1 MKKLNKYRKSVQGLM
16 LLTFGL
22 TMAGCSAQDDFFTE
36 TSSESLS
43 IKPSVTEAT
52 VSRAAVASEQTLRE
66 AALDNLYVKIFDK
79 EYQEQ
84 SVNQKLEGNLQSN
97 QTAIL
102 RQGNW
107 KVDLNLQEN
116 KAYFVY
122 SIANANEDLT
132 QVKSLADL
140 KNKVQTDADIWKP
153 YSSSDKNATKN
164 FLMTANS
171 DWTVSKE
178 PNQTIDSKLTRA
190 AAKIVVNLNINVA
203 GYEVVGE
210 PTWQLLNY
218 NTKTTLFGPN
228 TAKNIASMS
237 ETETNETMA
246 KTAADG
252 YQLVT
257 YSYATSWKDNAS
269 APQAKIKVKLKKKG
283 EETSV
288 DYYYSIPVRDPKK
301 TKSLDRN
308 YVYTANAT
316 VTSLGSSSDITY
328 GDAMDLVYDVQKWTQ
343 GEKTTI
349 NAGDQK
355 YLLVSPTFMIMKNQR
370 FDNSTIKFYGSGKCT
385 VKTVAIYY
393 YDKNGKKQSC
403 SGSQSFKAS
412 AQYADGHGELQD
424 QGTIVIG
431 DANNKTNDFVP
442 LSVKYIKIKVTCEG
456 VKDPVNVT
464 IKQYPLEYI
473 QGIAGWYST
482 KDKLNTYE
490 RYDYLT
496 GKPSGKIATTVGIDW
511 KDDQKPHKTQKG
523 YADANFQ
530 AKVCIDNNIYTYYDK
545 KNGKN
550 YQATTRSNQGE
561 QNNNQMYVVQITS
574 TQQDQTDYKI
584 GHVTNIDPNT
594 KLSQENVV
602 SPAFML
608 ASQLGTVSP
617 FSYGV
622 NASDHC
628 DKYVEVR
635 TDGTKYTDWRLPTAA
650 EIGVIGKYQN
660 NKTQNVMSE
669 VLKAYSYW
677 ALNGN
682 QVTANKDGSGS
693 GYVRCVRDLSPKE
706 VKELENKNE

>member
-52 VSRAAVASEQTLRE
+52 VSRAVASDQALRE
-66 AALDNLYVKIFDK
+66 AALDNLYVKIFDQ

-116 KAYFVY
+116 KDYFVY
-122 SIANANEDLT
+122 SIANAKEDLR
-132 QVKSLADL
+132 QVNSLADL
-140 KNKVQTDADIWKP
+140 ENKVQTDEDIWKP
-153 YSSSDKNATKN
+153 YSNKNATKN
-164 FLMTANS
+164 FLMIANS
-171 DWTVSKE
+171 PWKVSKE
-178 PNQTIDSKLTRA
+178 PTQTIDSELTRA
-190 AAKIVVNLNINVA
+190 AAKIVVNLKINVD
-203 GYEVVGE
+203 GYEVVGI

-218 NTKTTLFGPN
+218 NTQTTLFGPN
-228 TAKNIASMS
+228 TAKSIASMS
-237 ETETNETMA
+237 EAETSEAMK
-246 KTAADG
+246 KTTDG

-257 YSYATSWKDNAS
+257 YSYATSWNDNAS
-269 APQAKIKVKLKKKG
+269 APQAKIKVMLRKG
-283 EETSV
+283 EEKPV
-288 DYYYSIPVRDPKK
+288 DYYYSIPVRDPKT

-308 YVYTANAT
+308 YVYTAKAT

-328 GDAMDLVYDVQKWTQ
+328 GEAMNLVYDVQKWTK
-343 GEKTTI
+343 GEETTI

-370 FDNSTIKFYGSGKCT
+370 FDNSTIKFYGSGECKVET
-385 VKTVAIYY
+385 VEIYY

-403 SGSQSFKAS
+403 SGSQYFDAS
-412 AQYADGHGELQD
+412 AQYADGHSELKD

-431 DANNKTNDFVP
+431 DANNPKANDFVP
-442 LSVKYIKIKVTCEG
+442 LSVKYIKIKVTCDG
-456 VKDPVNVT
+456 VKDPVDVT

-482 KDKLNTYE
+482 KDELNTYQG
-490 RYDYLT
+490 YDWFGY
-496 GKPSGKIATTVGIDW
+496 PSGKIATTVGIDW
-511 KDDQKPHKTQKG
+511 KNDQTPHKTRKG
-523 YADANFQ
+523 YADDYFQ

-545 KNGKN
+545 KQNQN
-550 YQATTRSNQGE
+550 YQATTRSNMGE

-584 GHVTNIDPNT
+584 GHVTTIDPKT

-608 ASQLGTVSP
+608 ASQLGTVQP
-617 FSYGV
+617 FDDGV
-622 NASDHC
+622 DASNHC
-628 DKYVEVR
+628 DKYIEVR
-635 TDGTKYTDWRLPTAA
+635 TDGKKYIDWRLPTAA

-660 NKTQNVMSE
+660 NTSQNVMSE

-682 QVTANKDGSGS
+682 QVTANKNGSGS
-693 GYVRCVRDLSPKE
+693 GYVRCVRDLSPDE
-706 VKELENKNE
+706 VKELENKKE

>member
-52 VSRAAVASEQTLRE
+52 VSRAVASDIDLRE
-66 AALDNLYVKIFDK
+66 AALDNLYVKIFDQ

-116 KAYFVY
+116 KDYFVY
-122 SIANANEDLT
+122 SIANAKEDLT

-190 AAKIVVNLNINVA
+190 AAKIVVNLKINVA
-203 GYEVVGE
+203 GYEVVGI

-218 NTKTTLFGPN
+218 NTQTTLFGVN
-228 TAKNIASMS
+228 KAKSIASMS
-237 ETETNETMA
+237 ETGTNETMA
-246 KTAADG
+246 ETADG

-257 YSYATSWKDNAS
+257 YSYATSWDDNAS
-269 APQAKIKVKLKKKG
+269 APQAKIKVKLKKDK
-283 EETSV
+283 ETPV
-288 DYYYSIPVRDPKK
+288 DYYYSIPVRDPKA

-308 YVYTANAT
+308 YVYTAKAT

-328 GDAMDLVYDVQKWTQ
+328 GAAMDLVYDVQKWTK
-343 GEKTTI
+343 GEETTI

-370 FDNSTIKFYGSGKCT
+370 FDNSTIKFYGSGECKVET
-385 VKTVAIYY
+385 VEIYY
-393 YDKNGKKQSC
+393 YDKNGEKQKC
-403 SGSQSFKAS
+403 SGSQYFDAS
-412 AQYADGHGELQD
+412 AQYAEGHGELQD

-442 LSVKYIKIKVTCEG
+442 LSVKYIKIKVTCDGLEEL
-456 VKDPVNVT
+456 VT

-482 KDKLNTYE
+482 KSID
-490 RYDYLT
+490 
-496 GKPSGKIATTVGIDW
+496 GWIDW
-511 KDDQKPHKTQKG
+511 QTDQDSHDTKKTSSDSKF
-523 YADANFQ
+523 D
-530 AKVCIDNNIYTYYDK
+530 AKVKDGDYIYTYQDK
-545 KNGKN
+545 RYGSRWEG
-550 YQATTRSNQGE
+550 YYYAATKGSKASLGQH
-561 QNNNQMYVVQITS
+561 NNQMYVVQITS

-584 GHVTNIDPNT
+584 GHVTTIDPNT
-594 KLSQENVV
+594 KQSKENVV

-608 ASQLGTVSP
+608 ASQLGTVKP
-617 FSYGV
+617 FGNGV
-622 NASDHC
+622 DASNHC

-635 TDGTKYTDWRLPTAA
+635 TDGEKYTDWRLPTAA
-650 EIGVIGKYQN
+650 EIGVICKYQN
-660 NKTQNVMSE
+660 NESQNVMSQ
-669 VLKAYSYW
+669 VLRAHSYW
-677 ALNGN
+677 ALDGSE
-682 QVTANKDGSGS
+682 VTANEDDSDT
-693 GYVRCVRDLSPKE
+693 GYVRCVRDLSPDE
-706 VKELENKNE
+706 VKKLENKNE

>member
-52 VSRAAVASEQTLRE
+52 VSRAAVPSDQTLRE

-84 SVNQKLEGNLQSN
+84 SVNKKFDSNLRSN
-97 QTAIL
+97 QKEVL
-102 RQGNW
+102 GKDNW

-116 KAYFVY
+116 KDYFVY

-140 KNKVQTDADIWKP
+140 ETKVQTDKDIWKP
-153 YSSSDKNATKN
+153 YSSDNASKN

-178 PNQTIDSKLTRA
+178 PTQTIESKLTRA
-190 AAKIVVNLNINVA
+190 AAKIVVNLKINVE

-218 NTKTTLFGPN
+218 NTKTTLFGVN
-228 TAKNIASMS
+228 KAKSIASMS

-246 KTAADG
+246 KTANG

-257 YSYATSWKDNAS
+257 YSYATLWDDNAS
-269 APQAKIKVKLKKKG
+269 APQAKIKVMLKKG
-283 EETSV
+283 EETPV
-288 DYYYSIPVRDPKK
+288 DYYYSIPVRNPKA

-328 GDAMDLVYDVQKWTQ
+328 GDAMDLVYDVQKWTK
-343 GEKTTI
+343 GEETTI
-349 NAGDQK
+349 NAGEQK

-370 FDNSTIKFYGSGKCT
+370 FDDSTIKFYGSGECKVET
-385 VKTVAIYY
+385 DEIYY
-393 YDKNGKKQSC
+393 YDKNGNKKNLY
-403 SGSQSFKAS
+403 SGSQYFSAS
-412 AQYADGHGELQD
+412 ANYAKGHGELKD

-431 DANNKTNDFVP
+431 DANNATNDFVP

-482 KDKLNTYE
+482 KDGWIDWQTDQARHQTQKTYDDDNFNAKVKE
-490 RYDYLT
+490 EGDTQIYEYYDVGSRKKGYQALKNYYPT
-496 GKPSGKIATTVGIDW
+496 GKS
-511 KDDQKPHKTQKG
+511 
-523 YADANFQ
+523 
-530 AKVCIDNNIYTYYDK
+530 NN
-545 KNGKN
+545 
-550 YQATTRSNQGE
+550 R
-561 QNNNQMYVVQITS
+561 MYVVQITNTPQNS
-574 TQQDQTDYKI
+574 KYKI
-584 GHVTNIDPNT
+584 GHVTNIDKET
-594 KLSQENVV
+594 KLSSEDVV

-608 ASQLGTVSP
+608 ASQLGTVLP
-617 FSYGV
+617 FGNGV
-622 NASDHC
+622 NASNHC

-635 TDGTKYTDWRLPTAA
+635 TDGKKYTDWRLPTAS
-650 EIGVIGKYQN
+650 EIGVITNYQY
-660 NKTQNVMSE
+660 KTNQNVIDV
-669 VLKAYSYW
+669 VLAGGSYW
-677 ALNGN
+677 ALDGN
-682 QVTANKDGSGS
+682 QVTANTNNNKK
-693 GYVRCVRDLSPKE
+693 GYVRCVRDLSPDE
-706 VKELENKNE
+706 VKELENKKE

>member
-52 VSRAAVASEQTLRE
+52 VSRAVASDIDLRE
-66 AALDNLYVKIFDK
+66 AALDNLYVKIFDQ

-116 KAYFVY
+116 KDYFVY

-140 KNKVQTDADIWKP
+140 KNKVLTDADIWKP

-171 DWTVSKE
+171 SWTVSKE
-178 PNQTIDSKLTRA
+178 PTQTIDSKLTRA
-190 AAKIVVNLNINVA
+190 AAKIVVNLKINVE

-218 NTKTTLFGPN
+218 NIQTTLFGEN
-228 TAKNIASMS
+228 KANSIASMS
-237 ETETNETMA
+237 EAETSEAMK
-246 KTAADG
+246 KTTDG

-257 YSYATSWKDNAS
+257 YSYATSWNDNAS
-269 APQAKIKVKLKKKG
+269 APQAKIKVKLKKDG
-283 EETSV
+283 ETV
-288 DYYYSIPVRDPKK
+288 DYYYSIPVRDPKA
-301 TKSLDRN
+301 TKSLKRN

-328 GDAMDLVYDVQKWTQ
+328 GDAMDLVYDVQKWTK
-343 GEKTTI
+343 GEETTI

-370 FDNSTIKFYGSGKCT
+370 FDNSTIKFYGSGECT
-385 VKTVAIYY
+385 VETVEIYY
-393 YDKNGKKQSC
+393 YDKNGNKKPC
-403 SGSQSFKAS
+403 SGNQYFKAS
-412 AQYADGHGELQD
+412 AKYADGHGELKD
-424 QGTIVIG
+424 KGTIVIG
-431 DANNKTNDFVP
+431 AKNSTTVNDFVP
-442 LSVKYIKIKVTCEG
+442 LSVKYIKIKVSCDGLEEY
-456 VKDPVNVT
+456 VI

-482 KDKLNTYE
+482 KDGWIDWQTDQAEHNTRKTYDDDIFNARVYE
-490 RYDYLT
+490 NNNMYEYYDY
-496 GKPSGKIATTVGIDW
+496 GGGWYGNKPPFTA
-511 KDDQKPHKTQKG
+511 QKG
-523 YADANFQ
+523 SRL
-530 AKVCIDNNIYTYYDK
+530 T
-545 KNGKN
+545 
-550 YQATTRSNQGE
+550 E
-561 QNNNQMYVVQITS
+561 QNNNQMYVVQITE
-574 TQQDQTDYKI
+574 TDGTYVI
-584 GHVTNIDPNT
+584 GHGTSDNDDM
-594 KLSQENVV
+594 V

-608 ASQLGTVSP
+608 ASQLGVVTISNSS
-617 FSYGV
+617 F
-622 NASDHC
+622 NMAKNHC
-628 DKYVEVR
+628 DKYIEVN
-635 TDGTKYTDWRLPTAA
+635 TDKKKYTDWRLPTPS
-650 EIGVIGKYQN
+650 EVKVICKYQN
-660 NKTQNVMSE
+660 NKNQDVMSE
-669 VLKAYSYW
+669 VLKRQYYW
-677 ALNGN
+677 TRNGKK
-682 QVTANKDGSGS
+682 TLANSQDGSSQGFI
-693 GYVRCVRDLSPKE
+693 RCVRDLSPDE
-706 VKELENKNE
+706 VKKLENKNE

>member
-52 VSRAAVASEQTLRE
+52 VSRAVASDIDLRE
-66 AALDNLYVKIFDK
+66 AALDNLYVKIFDQEYNK
-79 EYQEQ
+79 EQR
-84 SVNQKLEGNLQSN
+84 VNKKFDSNLQSEKKE
-97 QTAIL
+97 IL
-102 RQGNW
+102 GQGNW

-116 KAYFVY
+116 KEYFVY

-132 QVKSLADL
+132 QVNSLADL
-140 KNKVQTDADIWKP
+140 EKKVQTDKDIWKP
-153 YSSSDKNATKN
+153 YSSSNKNATKN
-164 FLMTANS
+164 FLMTAINS
-171 DWTVSKE
+171 KWTVSKE
-178 PNQTIDSKLTRA
+178 PTQTIESNLTRA
-190 AAKIVVNLNINVA
+190 AAKIVVNLKINVED
-203 GYEVVGE
+203 YEVVGE

-218 NTKTTLFGPN
+218 NTQTTLFGEN
-228 TAKNIASMS
+228 TAKSIASMS
-237 ETETNETMA
+237 EAETSEAMK
-246 KTAADG
+246 KTTDG

-257 YSYATSWKDNAS
+257 YSYETSWNDNAS
-269 APQAKIKVKLKKKG
+269 APQAKIKVMLRKG
-283 EETSV
+283 EEKPV
-288 DYYYSIPVRDPKK
+288 DYYYSIPVRDPKT

-308 YVYTANAT
+308 YVYTAKAT

-343 GEKTTI
+343 GEETTI
-349 NAGDQK
+349 NAGEQK

-370 FDNSTIKFYGSGKCT
+370 FDDSTIKFYGSGKCT
-385 VKTVAIYY
+385 VETVAIYY

-442 LSVKYIKIKVTCEG
+442 LSVKYIKIKVTCDGLEEL
-456 VKDPVNVT
+456 VT

-482 KDKLNTYE
+482 KSID
-490 RYDYLT
+490 
-496 GKPSGKIATTVGIDW
+496 GWIDW
-511 KDDQKPHKTQKG
+511 QTDQASHDTKKTSSDSKF
-523 YADANFQ
+523 D
-530 AKVCIDNNIYTYYDK
+530 AKVKDGDYIYIYQDNRYRYGSRWEGYYYAATK
-545 KNGKN
+545 GS
-550 YQATTRSNQGE
+550 QASLGQH
-561 QNNNQMYVVQITS
+561 NNQMYVVQITS

-584 GHVTNIDPNT
+584 GHVTTIDPNT
-594 KLSQENVV
+594 KQSKENVV

-608 ASQLGTVSP
+608 ASQLGTVTP
-617 FSYGV
+617 FGNGV
-622 NASDHC
+622 DASNHC

-635 TDGTKYTDWRLPTAA
+635 TDGEKYTDWRLPTAA
-650 EIGVIGKYQN
+650 EIGVICKYQN
-660 NKTQNVMSE
+660 NESQNVMSQ
-669 VLKAYSYW
+669 VLRAHSYW
-677 ALNGN
+677 ALDGSE
-682 QVTANKDGSGS
+682 VTANEDDSNT
-693 GYVRCVRDLSPKE
+693 GYVRCVRDLSPDE
-706 VKELENKNE
+706 VKKLENKNE

>member
-52 VSRAAVASEQTLRE
+52 VSRAVASDQALRE

-84 SVNQKLEGNLQSN
+84 SVNKKFDSNLRSN
-97 QTAIL
+97 QKEVL
-102 RQGNW
+102 GQGNW

-116 KAYFVY
+116 KDYFVY
-122 SIANANEDLT
+122 SIANAKEDLQ
-132 QVKSLADL
+132 QVNSLADL
-140 KNKVQTDADIWKP
+140 KAKVQTDADIWKP
-153 YSSSDKNATKN
+153 YSSDKNATKN

-171 DWTVSKE
+171 GWTVSKE
-178 PNQTIDSKLTRA
+178 PTQTIESKLTRA
-190 AAKIVVNLNINVA
+190 AAKIVVNLKINVA
-203 GYEVVGE
+203 GYEVVGV

-218 NTKTTLFGPN
+218 NTQTTLFGVN
-228 TAKNIASMS
+228 TAKSIASMS

-246 KTAADG
+246 KTADG

-257 YSYATSWKDNAS
+257 YSYATLWDNNAS
-269 APQAKIKVKLKKKG
+269 APQAKIKVMLKKG
-283 EETSV
+283 EEKPV

-328 GDAMDLVYDVQKWTQ
+328 GDAMNLVYDVQKWTK
-343 GEKTTI
+343 GEETTI

-385 VKTVAIYY
+385 VETVEIYY
-393 YDKNGKKQSC
+393 YDKNGKKQLC
-403 SGSQSFKAS
+403 TGNQYFKAS
-412 AQYADGHGELQD
+412 AQYADGHGELKD

-431 DANNKTNDFVP
+431 DAKNTTANDFVP

-482 KDKLNTYE
+482 KDEFTETDWWGNVTK
-490 RYDYLT
+490 RW
-496 GKPSGKIATTVGIDW
+496 KGIDW
-511 KDDQKPHKTQKG
+511 QNDRTLHPEKKG
-523 YADANFQ
+523 YEDDHFN
-530 AKVCIDNNIYTYYDK
+530 AKVKEEGDTKIYEYYDK
-545 KNGKN
+545 KVKGGYKATKYEKSTGK
-550 YQATTRSNQGE
+550 SN
-561 QNNNQMYVVQITS
+561 NRMYVVQITNTPQNS
-574 TQQDQTDYKI
+574 KYKI
-584 GHVTNIDPNT
+584 GHVTNIDKNT
-594 KLSQENVV
+594 KLSSEDVV

-608 ASQLGTVSP
+608 ASQLGTVTA
-617 FSYGV
+617 FTDENDGK
-622 NASDHC
+622 NASEHC
-628 DKYVEVR
+628 DKYIEVR
-635 TDGTKYTDWRLPTAA
+635 MDGKKYTDWRLPTAS
-650 EIGVIGKYQN
+650 EIGVITNYQY
-660 NKTQNVMSE
+660 KTNQNVIDV
-669 VLKAYSYW
+669 VLAGGSYW

-682 QVTANKDGSGS
+682 QVEANPDNAYR
-693 GYVRCVRDLSPKE
+693 GYVRCVRDLSPDE
-706 VKELENKNE
+706 VKELENKKE

>member
-52 VSRAAVASEQTLRE
+52 VSRAVASDQALRE

-79 EYQEQ
+79 EYKEQ
-84 SVNQKLEGNLQSN
+84 SVNRKFDRNLKSN
-97 QTAIL
+97 QKEIL
-102 RQGNW
+102 GQGNW

-116 KAYFVY
+116 KDYFVY
-122 SIANANEDLT
+122 SIANAKEDLQ
-132 QVKSLADL
+132 QVNSLADL
-140 KNKVQTDADIWKP
+140 ENKVQTDEDIWKP
-153 YSSSDKNATKN
+153 YSSKNATKN

-178 PNQTIDSKLTRA
+178 PTQTIDSKLTRA
-190 AAKIVVNLNINVA
+190 AAKIVVNFKINVA

-218 NTKTTLFGPN
+218 NTQTTLFGVN
-228 TAKNIASMS
+228 TAKSIASMS

-246 KTAADG
+246 KTADG

-257 YSYATSWKDNAS
+257 YSYATLWDNNAS
-269 APQAKIKVKLKKKG
+269 APQAKIKVMLKKG
-283 EETSV
+283 EEKPV
-288 DYYYSIPVRDPKK
+288 DYYYSIPVRDPKA

-328 GDAMDLVYDVQKWTQ
+328 GDAMNLVYDVQKWTK
-343 GEKTTI
+343 GEETTI

-385 VKTVAIYY
+385 VETVEIYY
-393 YDKNGKKQSC
+393 YDKNGNKQAC
-403 SGSQSFKAS
+403 SGSQYFKAS
-412 AQYADGHGELQD
+412 AEYTKGHGELKD

-431 DANNKTNDFVP
+431 DAKNTTANDFVP

-482 KDKLNTYE
+482 KDEFTETDWWGNVTK
-490 RYDYLT
+490 RW
-496 GKPSGKIATTVGIDW
+496 KGIDW
-511 KDDQKPHKTQKG
+511 QNDRTLHPEKKG
-523 YADANFQ
+523 YEDDHFN
-530 AKVCIDNNIYTYYDK
+530 AKVKEEGDTKIYEYYDK
-545 KNGKN
+545 KVKGGYKATKYEKSTGK
-550 YQATTRSNQGE
+550 SN
-561 QNNNQMYVVQITS
+561 NRMYVVQITNTPQNS
-574 TQQDQTDYKI
+574 KYKI
-584 GHVTNIDPNT
+584 GHVTNIDKNT
-594 KLSQENVV
+594 KLSSEDVV

-608 ASQLGTVSP
+608 ASQLGTVTA
-617 FSYGV
+617 FTDENDGK
-622 NASDHC
+622 NASEHC
-628 DKYVEVR
+628 DKYIEVR
-635 TDGTKYTDWRLPTAA
+635 KDGKKYTDWRLPTAS
-650 EIGVIGKYQN
+650 EIGVITNYQY
-660 NKTQNVMSE
+660 KTNQNVIDV
-669 VLKAYSYW
+669 VLAGGSYW

-682 QVTANKDGSGS
+682 QVEANPDNAYR
-693 GYVRCVRDLSPKE
+693 GYVRCVRDLSPDE
-706 VKELENKNE
+706 VKELENKKE

>member
-52 VSRAAVASEQTLRE
+52 VSRAVASAIALRE

-84 SVNQKLEGNLQSN
+84 SVNKKFDSNLQSEKKEV
-97 QTAIL
+97 L
-102 RQGNW
+102 GQGNW

-116 KAYFVY
+116 KDYFVY
-122 SIANANEDLT
+122 SIANAKEDLT
-132 QVKSLADL
+132 QVNSLADL
-140 KNKVQTDADIWKP
+140 EKKEQTDEDIWKP
-153 YSSSDKNATKN
+153 YSSDNATKN
-164 FLMTANS
+164 FLMTAINS
-171 DWTVSKE
+171 KWTVSKE
-178 PNQTIDSKLTRA
+178 PTQTIESKLTRA
-190 AAKIVVNLNINVA
+190 AAKIVVNLKINVK
-203 GYEVVGE
+203 GYEVVGK

-218 NTKTTLFGPN
+218 NTQTTLFGPN

-237 ETETNETMA
+237 ETETMAET
-246 KTAADG
+246 TDG

-257 YSYATSWKDNAS
+257 YSYATSWGDNAS
-269 APQAKIKVKLKKKG
+269 APQAKIKVMLKKG
-283 EETSV
+283 EEKPV

-343 GEKTTI
+343 GEETTI
-349 NAGDQK
+349 NAGEQK

-385 VKTVAIYY
+385 VETSKIYY
-393 YDKNGKKQSC
+393 YDKDGNQQTC
-403 SGSQSFKAS
+403 DGSQYFSAS
-412 AQYADGHGELQD
+412 ANYAKGHGELKD

-431 DANNKTNDFVP
+431 DENNKTNDFVP

-456 VKDPVNVT
+456 VKDPVYVT

-482 KDKLNTYE
+482 KSID
-490 RYDYLT
+490 
-496 GKPSGKIATTVGIDW
+496 GWIDW
-511 KDDQKPHKTQKG
+511 QTDQEAHSNKKKS
-523 YADANFQ
+523 YDSNFN
-530 AKVCIDNNIYTYYDK
+530 AKVKIGTKIYEYNDYYSYYYYYGYYYAKYD
-545 KNGKN
+545 
-550 YQATTRSNQGE
+550 QDATSGRD
-561 QNNNQMYVVQITS
+561 NNQMYVVQITS
-574 TQQDQTDYKI
+574 TNQTNSDYKI
-584 GHVTNIDPNT
+584 GHVTNINPNT
-594 KLSQENVV
+594 KLSEENVV

-608 ASQLGTVSP
+608 ASQLGTVST
-617 FSYGV
+617 FSEGV
-622 NASDHC
+622 NASNHC

-635 TDGTKYTDWRLPTAA
+635 TDGQKYTGWRLPTAA
-650 EIGVIGKYQN
+650 EIGVITKYQYDS
-660 NKTQNVMSE
+660 KQNVMSE
-669 VLKAYSYW
+669 VLRGRQYW
-677 ALNGN
+677 ALDGSK
-682 QVTANKDGSGS
+682 VTANKNGSGS

-706 VKELENKNE
+706 VKELENKKE

>member
-52 VSRAAVASEQTLRE
+52 VSRAVASDTTLHE

-84 SVNQKLEGNLQSN
+84 SVNKKFDSNLQSN
-97 QTAIL
+97 HKEVL
-102 RQGNW
+102 GKGNW

-116 KAYFVY
+116 KDYFVY
-122 SIANANEDLT
+122 SIANAKEDLT
-132 QVKSLADL
+132 QVNSLVDL
-140 KNKVQTDADIWKP
+140 KTNVQTDEDIWKP
-153 YSSSDKNATKN
+153 YSNKNATKKN

-171 DWTVSKE
+171 LWTVSKE
-178 PNQTIDSKLTRA
+178 PTQTIDSKLTRA
-190 AAKIVVNLNINVA
+190 AAKIVVNLKINVE

-218 NTKTTLFGPN
+218 NTQTTLFGPN
-228 TAKNIASMS
+228 TATNIASMS
-237 ETETNETMA
+237 ETETMAETA
-246 KTAADG
+246 GG

-257 YSYATSWKDNAS
+257 YSYATSWDDNAS
-269 APQAKIKVKLKKKG
+269 APQAKIKVMLKKKG
-283 EETSV
+283 EETPV
-288 DYYYSIPVRDPKK
+288 DYYYSIPVRNPKA
-301 TKSLDRN
+301 TKSLERN

-328 GDAMDLVYDVQKWTQ
+328 GAAMDLVYDVQKWTK
-343 GEKTTI
+343 GEETTI

-385 VKTVAIYY
+385 VETVEIYY

-412 AQYADGHGELQD
+412 AQYADGHGELED

-431 DANNKTNDFVP
+431 DAKNTTNDFVP

-456 VKDPVNVT
+456 VKDPVDVT

-482 KDKLNTYE
+482 KDEFTNTYWQWGWVTE
-490 RYDYLT
+490 T
-496 GKPSGKIATTVGIDW
+496 KEGIDW
-511 KDDQKPHKTQKG
+511 QNDRTVHSEKKGSDDDHF
-523 YADANFQ
+523 N
-530 AKVCIDNNIYTYYDK
+530 AKVKEEGDYYIYEYYDNYIK
-545 KNGKN
+545 GG
-550 YQATTRSNQGE
+550 YQATKKKSSTGDSN
-561 QNNNQMYVVQITS
+561 NRMYVVQITNTPKNS
-574 TQQDQTDYKI
+574 KYKI
-584 GHVTNIDPNT
+584 GHVTNIDKET
-594 KLSQENVV
+594 KLSSEDVV

-608 ASQLGTVSP
+608 ASQLGTVLP
-617 FSYGV
+617 FNDGV
-622 NASDHC
+622 DASEHC
-628 DKYVEVR
+628 DKYIEVR
-635 TDGTKYTDWRLPTAA
+635 KDGTKYTDWRLPTAS
-650 EIGVIGKYQN
+650 EIGVITNYQY
-660 NKTQNVMSE
+660 NKNQNVIDV
-669 VLKAYSYW
+669 VLAGGSYW
-677 ALNGN
+677 ALNGK
-682 QVTANKDGSGS
+682 QVEANPNNTNT
-693 GYVRCVRDLSPKE
+693 GYVRCVRDLSPDE
-706 VKELENKNE
+706 VKKLENKKE

>member
-22 TMAGCSAQDDFFTE
+22 TMAGCSAQDDFLTE

-52 VSRAAVASEQTLRE
+52 VSRAVASDTTLRE

-84 SVNQKLEGNLQSN
+84 SVNKKFDHNLQSN
-97 QTAIL
+97 QKEIL
-102 RQGNW
+102 GQGNW

-116 KAYFVY
+116 KDYFVY
-122 SIANANEDLT
+122 SIANAKEDLT

-140 KNKVQTDADIWKP
+140 ETKVQTDEDIWKP
-153 YSSSDKNATKN
+153 YSSDNATKN
-164 FLMTANS
+164 FLMTTNS
-171 DWTVSKE
+171 PWTVSKE
-178 PNQTIDSKLTRA
+178 PTQTIESNLTRA
-190 AAKIVVNLNINVA
+190 AAKIVVNLKINVE

-218 NTKTTLFGPN
+218 NTQTTLFGEN
-228 TAKNIASMS
+228 TAKSIASMS
-237 ETETNETMA
+237 EAETSEAMK
-246 KTAADG
+246 KTTDG

-269 APQAKIKVKLKKKG
+269 APQAKIKVMLRKG
-283 EETSV
+283 EEKPV

-301 TKSLDRN
+301 TMSLDRN
-308 YVYTANAT
+308 YVYTAKAT

-328 GDAMDLVYDVQKWTQ
+328 GEAMNLVYDVQKWTK
-343 GEKTTI
+343 GEETTI
-349 NAGDQK
+349 NAGEQK

-385 VKTVAIYY
+385 VETVKIYY
-393 YDKNGKKQSC
+393 YDKDGNQQTC
-403 SGSQSFKAS
+403 YGSQYFSAS
-412 AQYADGHGELQD
+412 ANYAKGHGELKD

-431 DANNKTNDFVP
+431 DEKNTTNDFVP

-456 VKDPVNVT
+456 VEDPVYVT

-482 KDKLNTYE
+482 KDEFTETDWLGNVTKRWT
-490 RYDYLT
+490 
-496 GKPSGKIATTVGIDW
+496 GIDW
-511 KDDQKPHKTQKG
+511 QTDRNAHSDWKASSDNNFKAKVKDGNYIYQYYDERYGSRKEGYYYAATTGSKASDDQH
-523 YADANFQ
+523 
-530 AKVCIDNNIYTYYDK
+530 
-545 KNGKN
+545 
-550 YQATTRSNQGE
+550 
-561 QNNNQMYVVQITS
+561 NNQMYVVQITS

-635 TDGTKYTDWRLPTAA
+635 TDGKKYTDWRLPTAA

-682 QVTANKDGSGS
+682 QVTANKNGSGS
-693 GYVRCVRDLSPKE
+693 GYVRCVRDLSPEE

>member
-52 VSRAAVASEQTLRE
+52 VSRAVASDITLRE

-84 SVNQKLEGNLQSN
+84 SVNKKFDSNLRSN
-97 QTAIL
+97 QKEIL
-102 RQGNW
+102 GQGNW

-116 KAYFVY
+116 KDYFVY
-122 SIANANEDLT
+122 SIANAKEDLT
-132 QVKSLADL
+132 KVNSLADL
-140 KNKVQTDADIWKP
+140 EKKVQTDEDIWKP
-153 YSSSDKNATKN
+153 YSSKKETKN

-171 DWTVSKE
+171 PWTVSKE
-178 PNQTIDSKLTRA
+178 PTQTIDSKLTRA
-190 AAKIVVNLNINVA
+190 AAKIVVNLKINVA

-218 NTKTTLFGPN
+218 NTQTTLFGPN
-228 TAKNIASMS
+228 TAKSIASMS

-246 KTAADG
+246 KTADG
-252 YQLVT
+252 YKLVT
-257 YSYATSWKDNAS
+257 YSYATSWEDNAS
-269 APQAKIKVKLKKKG
+269 APQAKIKVMLKKG
-283 EETSV
+283 EETPV
-288 DYYYSIPVRDPKK
+288 DYYYSIPVRDPKA

-328 GDAMDLVYDVQKWTQ
+328 GDAMNLVYNVQKWTQ
-343 GEKTTI
+343 GEETTI

-370 FDNSTIKFYGSGKCT
+370 FDDSTIKFYGSGKCT
-385 VKTVAIYY
+385 VETVEIYY
-393 YDKNGKKQSC
+393 YDKDGNKKNLH
-403 SGSQSFKAS
+403 SGSQYFNAS
-412 AQYADGHGELQD
+412 ANYAEGHGELKD

-431 DANNKTNDFVP
+431 DANNPNANDFVP
-442 LSVKYIKIKVTCEG
+442 LSVKYIKIKVTCDG

-482 KDKLNTYE
+482 KDEFTVTDWFSSTTYE
-490 RYDYLT
+490 
-496 GKPSGKIATTVGIDW
+496 GIDW
-511 KDDQKPHKTQKG
+511 QEDRTLHSKEKGSEDAHFFAKVKEPGDKYIYRYSDKRVSGKTYQAQKG
-523 YADANFQ
+523 SATE
-530 AKVCIDNNIYTYYDK
+530 KTNN
-545 KNGKN
+545 
-550 YQATTRSNQGE
+550 R
-561 QNNNQMYVVQITS
+561 MYVVQITNTPKNS
-574 TQQDQTDYKI
+574 KYKI
-584 GHVTNIDPNT
+584 GHVTNIDKNT
-594 KLSQENVV
+594 KLSSEDVV

-608 ASQLGTVSP
+608 ASQLGTVYA
-617 FSYGV
+617 FTGKNDGK
-622 NASDHC
+622 NASEHC
-628 DKYVEVR
+628 DKYIEVN
-635 TDGTKYTDWRLPTAA
+635 TDGEKYTNWRLPTAS
-650 EIGVIGKYQN
+650 EIGVITNYQY
-660 NKTQNVMSE
+660 NKNQNVIDV
-669 VLKAYSYW
+669 VLAGGSYW

-682 QVTANKDGSGS
+682 QVEANKNNDERGF
-693 GYVRCVRDLSPKE
+693 VRCVRDLSPEE
-706 VKELENKNE
+706 VKELENKKE

>member
-52 VSRAAVASEQTLRE
+52 VSRAAVASDPKLRE

-79 EYQEQ
+79 GNKEQ
-84 SVNQKLEGNLQSN
+84 RVNKKFDSNLQSN
-97 QTAIL
+97 QKEIL
-102 RQGNW
+102 GQGNW
-107 KVDLNLQEN
+107 KVDLKLQEN
-116 KAYFVY
+116 KDYSVY
-122 SIANANEDLT
+122 SIANANKDLT
-132 QVKSLADL
+132 QVNSLADL
-140 KNKVQTDADIWKP
+140 EKKVQTDEEIWKP
-153 YSSSDKNATKN
+153 YSSDKNATKN
-164 FLMTANS
+164 FLMTTNS

-178 PNQTIDSKLTRA
+178 PTQTIESKLTRA
-190 AAKIVVNLNINVA
+190 AAKIVVNLKINVED
-203 GYEVVGE
+203 YKVVGV

-218 NTKTTLFGPN
+218 NTQTTLFGPN
-228 TAKNIASMS
+228 TAKSIASMS

-246 KTAADG
+246 ETANG

-257 YSYATSWKDNAS
+257 YSYATSWENNAS
-269 APQAKIKVKLKKKG
+269 APQAKIKVKLQKG
-283 EETSV
+283 DETPV

-301 TKSLDRN
+301 TKSLERN

-328 GDAMDLVYDVQKWTQ
+328 GDAMNLVYDVQKWTQ

-385 VKTVAIYY
+385 VETVKIYY
-393 YDKNGKKQSC
+393 YDKDGNQQKC
-403 SGSQSFKAS
+403 YGSQYFDAS
-412 AQYADGHGELQD
+412 AQYADGHSELMD

-431 DANNKTNDFVP
+431 DAKNTTNDFVP

-456 VKDPVNVT
+456 VKDPVYVT

-482 KDKLNTYE
+482 KSIDGWIDWQRDQASHDTKKKSSDNNFKAKVKEGNYIYKY
-490 RYDYLT
+490 YDYNYAEWWQHNDY
-496 GKPSGKIATTVGIDW
+496 KATLG
-511 KDDQKPHKTQKG
+511 
-523 YADANFQ
+523 
-530 AKVCIDNNIYTYYDK
+530 DK
-545 KNGKN
+545 ASLG
-550 YQATTRSNQGE
+550 QH
-561 QNNNQMYVVQITS
+561 NNQMYVVQITS

-584 GHVTNIDPNT
+584 GHVTNIDPKT

-635 TDGTKYTDWRLPTAA
+635 TDGQKYTNWRLPTAA
-650 EIGVIGKYQN
+650 EIGVICKYQN
-660 NKTQNVMSE
+660 NKTQNVMSQ
-669 VLKAYSYW
+669 VLRAHSYW
-677 ALNGN
+677 ALDGSE
-682 QVTANKDGSGS
+682 VTANENDSDT
-693 GYVRCVRDLSPKE
+693 GYVRCVRDLSPDE

>member
-52 VSRAAVASEQTLRE
+52 VSRAAVASDQALRE

-84 SVNQKLEGNLQSN
+84 SVNQKFDRNLQSN
-97 QTAIL
+97 QKEVL
-102 RQGNW
+102 GQGNW

-116 KAYFVY
+116 KNYFVY
-122 SIANANEDLT
+122 SIANAKEDLT
-132 QVKSLADL
+132 QVKSLADME
-140 KNKVQTDADIWKP
+140 KKVQTDEDIWKP
-153 YSSSDKNATKN
+153 YSSDKNATKN

-178 PNQTIDSKLTRA
+178 PTQTIDSKLTRA
-190 AAKIVVNLNINVA
+190 AAKIVVNLKINVA
-203 GYEVVGE
+203 GYEVVGT

-218 NTKTTLFGPN
+218 NTQTTLFGVN
-228 TAKNIASMS
+228 TAKSIASMS

-246 KTAADG
+246 KTTDG

-257 YSYATSWKDNAS
+257 YSYATLWDDNAS
-269 APQAKIKVKLKKKG
+269 APQAKIKVMLKKG
-283 EETSV
+283 EEKPV
-288 DYYYSIPVRDPKK
+288 DYYYSIPVRDPKA

-328 GDAMDLVYDVQKWTQ
+328 GDAMNLVYDVQKWTK
-343 GEKTTI
+343 GEETTI

-370 FDNSTIKFYGSGKCT
+370 FDNSTIKFYGSGECKVET
-385 VKTVAIYY
+385 VEIYY

-403 SGSQSFKAS
+403 SGSQYFKAS
-412 AQYADGHGELQD
+412 AKYADGHGELKD
-424 QGTIVIG
+424 KGTIVIG
-431 DANNKTNDFVP
+431 KENSTTVNDFVP
-442 LSVKYIKIKVTCEG
+442 LSVKYIKIKVTCDGLEEL
-456 VKDPVNVT
+456 VT

-482 KDKLNTYE
+482 KSID
-490 RYDYLT
+490 
-496 GKPSGKIATTVGIDW
+496 GWIDW
-511 KDDQKPHKTQKG
+511 QTDQASHDTQKTSSDSKFNAKVKDG
-523 YADANFQ
+523 DYIYEYYDANY
-530 AKVCIDNNIYTYYDK
+530 AEWWWDPNDYKATLGSK
-545 KNGKN
+545 AKNG
-550 YQATTRSNQGE
+550 QH
-561 QNNNQMYVVQITS
+561 NNQMYVVQITNTPQNS
-574 TQQDQTDYKI
+574 KYKI
-584 GHVTNIDPNT
+584 GHVTNIDKNT
-594 KLSQENVV
+594 KLSSEDVV

-608 ASQLGTVSP
+608 ASQLGTVTA
-617 FSYGV
+617 FTGKNDGK
-622 NASDHC
+622 NASEHC

-635 TDGTKYTDWRLPTAA
+635 MDGKKYTDWRLPTAS
-650 EIGVIGKYQN
+650 EIGVITNYQY
-660 NKTQNVMSE
+660 KTNQNVIDV
-669 VLKAYSYW
+669 VLAGKTYW
-677 ALNGN
+677 ALNGS
-682 QVTANKDGSGS
+682 QVTANTNNRYT
-693 GYVRCVRDLSPKE
+693 GYVRCVRDLSPDE

>member
-52 VSRAAVASEQTLRE
+52 VSRAAVASVQTLRE

-79 EYQEQ
+79 ESQEQ
-84 SVNQKLEGNLQSN
+84 SVNEMLKDNLQSN
-97 QTAIL
+97 KKEIL
-102 RQGNW
+102 GKGNW

-116 KAYFVY
+116 KDYFVY
-122 SIANANEDLT
+122 SIANANENLT
-132 QVKSLADL
+132 QVNSLADL
-140 KNKVQTDADIWKP
+140 ETKVQTDEDIWKP
-153 YSSSDKNATKN
+153 YSSDNATKN

-178 PNQTIDSKLTRA
+178 PTQTIDSKLTRA
-190 AAKIVVNLNINVA
+190 AAKIVVNLKINVED
-203 GYEVVGE
+203 YKVVGV

-218 NTKTTLFGPN
+218 NTKTKLFGPN
-228 TAKNIASMS
+228 TAKSIASMS
-237 ETETNETMA
+237 ETETMAETA
-246 KTAADG
+246 GG

-257 YSYATSWKDNAS
+257 YSYATSWDDNAS
-269 APQAKIKVKLKKKG
+269 APQAKIKVMLKKGDEKP
-283 EETSV
+283 V
-288 DYYYSIPVRDPKK
+288 DYYYSIPVCDPKEN
-301 TKSLDRN
+301 KSLERN

-328 GDAMDLVYDVQKWTQ
+328 GDAMDLVYDVQKWTK
-343 GEKTTI
+343 GEETTI
-349 NAGDQK
+349 NAGEQK

-370 FDNSTIKFYGSGKCT
+370 FDDSTIKFYGSGECT
-385 VKTVAIYY
+385 VKTVEIYY
-393 YDKNGKKQSC
+393 YDKNGNKQAC
-403 SGSQSFKAS
+403 SGSQYFNAS
-412 AQYADGHGELQD
+412 ANYAEGHGKSKD

-431 DANNKTNDFVP
+431 DANNATNDFVP

-456 VKDPVNVT
+456 VKDPVYVT

-482 KDKLNTYE
+482 KSID
-490 RYDYLT
+490 
-496 GKPSGKIATTVGIDW
+496 GWIDW
-511 KDDQKPHKTQKG
+511 QTDQEAHDTKKKSS
-523 YADANFQ
+523 DNNFH
-530 AKVCIDNNIYTYYDK
+530 AKVKIGAEIYEYNDNWHWNYGNSYYKAAKGDI
-545 KNGKN
+545 
-550 YQATTRSNQGE
+550 ASNE
-561 QNNNQMYVVQITS
+561 QYNNQMYVVQITS

-594 KLSQENVV
+594 KQSKENVV

-608 ASQLGTVSP
+608 ASQLGTVLP
-617 FSYGV
+617 FGNGV
-622 NASDHC
+622 NASNHC

-635 TDGTKYTDWRLPTAA
+635 TDGKKYTDWRLPTAA
-650 EIGVIGKYQN
+650 EIGVICKYQN
-660 NKTQNVMSE
+660 NKTQNVMSQ
-669 VLKAYSYW
+669 VLRAHSYW
-677 ALNGN
+677 ALDGSE
-682 QVTANKDGSGS
+682 VTANENDSDT
-693 GYVRCVRDLSPKE
+693 GYVRCVRDLSPDE

>member
-52 VSRAAVASEQTLRE
+52 VSRAVASDQALRE

-79 EYQEQ
+79 EYKEQ
-84 SVNQKLEGNLQSN
+84 SVNKKFDSNLQSN
-97 QTAIL
+97 KKEVL

-116 KAYFVY
+116 KDYFVY

-132 QVKSLADL
+132 QVNSLADL
-140 KNKVQTDADIWKP
+140 EKKVQTDEDIWKP
-153 YSSSDKNATKN
+153 YSSKKETKN

-171 DWTVSKE
+171 PWTVSKE
-178 PNQTIDSKLTRA
+178 PTQTIDSKLTRA
-190 AAKIVVNLNINVA
+190 AAKIVVNLKINVA

-218 NTKTTLFGPN
+218 NTQTTLFGVN
-228 TAKNIASMS
+228 TAKSIASMS

-246 KTAADG
+246 ETADG

-257 YSYATSWKDNAS
+257 YSYATSWDDNAS
-269 APQAKIKVKLKKKG
+269 APQAKIKVMLKKG
-283 EETSV
+283 EETPV
-288 DYYYSIPVRDPKK
+288 DYYYSIPVRDPKE
-301 TKSLDRN
+301 TKSLERN
-308 YVYTANAT
+308 HVYTANAT

-343 GEKTTI
+343 GEETTI
-349 NAGDQK
+349 NAGEQK

-385 VKTVAIYY
+385 VETVEIYY

-412 AQYADGHGELQD
+412 AQYADGHGELKD

-431 DANNKTNDFVP
+431 DANNPNANDFVP
-442 LSVKYIKIKVTCEG
+442 LSVKYIKIKVTCDG

-482 KDKLNTYE
+482 KDEFTVTDWFSSTTYE
-490 RYDYLT
+490 
-496 GKPSGKIATTVGIDW
+496 GIDW
-511 KDDQKPHKTQKG
+511 QEDRTLHSKEKGSEDAHFFAKVKEPGDKYIYRYSDKRVSGKTYQAQKG
-523 YADANFQ
+523 SATE
-530 AKVCIDNNIYTYYDK
+530 KTNN
-545 KNGKN
+545 
-550 YQATTRSNQGE
+550 R
-561 QNNNQMYVVQITS
+561 MYVVQITNTPQNS
-574 TQQDQTDYKI
+574 KYKI
-584 GHVTNIDPNT
+584 GHVTNIDKNT
-594 KLSQENVV
+594 KLSSEDVV

-608 ASQLGTVSP
+608 ASQLGTVYA
-617 FSYGV
+617 FTGKNDGK
-622 NASDHC
+622 NASEHC
-628 DKYVEVR
+628 DKYIEVN
-635 TDGTKYTDWRLPTAA
+635 TDGEKYTNWRLPTAS
-650 EIGVIGKYQN
+650 EIGVITNYQY
-660 NKTQNVMSE
+660 NKNQNVIDV
-669 VLKAYSYW
+669 VLAGGSYW

-682 QVTANKDGSGS
+682 QVEANKNNDERGF
-693 GYVRCVRDLSPKE
+693 VRCVRDLSPEE
-706 VKELENKNE
+706 VKELENKKE

>member
-52 VSRAAVASEQTLRE
+52 VSRAVASDITLRE

-84 SVNQKLEGNLQSN
+84 SVNKKFDSNLQSN
-97 QTAIL
+97 KKEVL
-102 RQGNW
+102 GKGNW

-116 KAYFVY
+116 KDYFVY
-122 SIANANEDLT
+122 SIANAKEDLT
-132 QVKSLADL
+132 QVNSLTDL
-140 KNKVQTDADIWKP
+140 EKKVQTDEDIWKP
-153 YSSSDKNATKN
+153 YSSKKETKN

-171 DWTVSKE
+171 PWTVSKE
-178 PNQTIDSKLTRA
+178 PTQTIDSKLTRA
-190 AAKIVVNLNINVA
+190 AAKIVVNLKINVA

-228 TAKNIASMS
+228 TAKSIASMS

-246 KTAADG
+246 KTADG
-252 YQLVT
+252 YKLVT
-257 YSYATSWKDNAS
+257 YSYATSWEDNAS
-269 APQAKIKVKLKKKG
+269 APQAKIKVMLKKG
-283 EETSV
+283 EETPV
-288 DYYYSIPVRDPKK
+288 DYYYSIPVRDPKE
-301 TKSLDRN
+301 TKSLERN

-328 GDAMDLVYDVQKWTQ
+328 GDAMDLVYDVQKWTK
-343 GEKTTI
+343 GEETTI
-349 NAGDQK
+349 NAGEQK

-385 VKTVAIYY
+385 VETSEIYY
-393 YDKNGKKQSC
+393 YDKDGNKKNLH
-403 SGSQSFKAS
+403 SGSQYFNAS
-412 AQYADGHGELQD
+412 ANYAEGHGELKD

-431 DANNKTNDFVP
+431 DANNATNDFVP

-482 KDKLNTYE
+482 KDEFTNTYWPWE
-490 RYDYLT
+490 WVT
-496 GKPSGKIATTVGIDW
+496 ETKEGIDW
-511 KDDQKPHKTQKG
+511 QKDRTVHSEKKG
-523 YADANFQ
+523 SDDDHFN
-530 AKVCIDNNIYTYYDK
+530 AKVKEKGDTEIYEYYDNDVK
-545 KNGKN
+545 GG
-550 YQATTRSNQGE
+550 YQATKKKSSTGDSN
-561 QNNNQMYVVQITS
+561 NRMYVVQITNTPKNS
-574 TQQDQTDYKI
+574 KYKI
-584 GHVTNIDPNT
+584 GHVTNIDKNT
-594 KLSQENVV
+594 KLSSEDVV

-608 ASQLGTVSP
+608 ASQLGTVYA
-617 FSYGV
+617 FTGK
-622 NASDHC
+622 NDGKKASEHC
-628 DKYVEVR
+628 DKYIEVN
-635 TDGTKYTDWRLPTAA
+635 TDGEKYTNWRLPTAS
-650 EIGVIGKYQN
+650 EIGVITNYQY
-660 NKTQNVMSE
+660 NKNQNVIDV
-669 VLKAYSYW
+669 VLAGGSYW

-682 QVTANKDGSGS
+682 QVEANKNNDERGF
-693 GYVRCVRDLSPKE
+693 VRCVRDLSPDE
-706 VKELENKNE
+706 VKKLENKKE

>member
-52 VSRAAVASEQTLRE
+52 VSRAVASDIDLRE
-66 AALDNLYVKIFDK
+66 AALDNLYVKIFDQ

-116 KAYFVY
+116 KDYFVY
-122 SIANANEDLT
+122 SIANAKENLQ

-140 KNKVQTDADIWKP
+140 EKQVQTDEDIWKP

-178 PNQTIDSKLTRA
+178 PTQTIESNLTRA
-190 AAKIVVNLNINVA
+190 AAKIVVNLKINIA

-218 NTKTTLFGPN
+218 NTQTTLFGPN

-237 ETETNETMA
+237 ETAANEKMA
-246 KTAADG
+246 KTEDG

-257 YSYATSWKDNAS
+257 YSYATSWDDNAS
-269 APQAKIKVKLKKKG
+269 APQAKIKVKLTKDG
-283 EETSV
+283 ETV
-288 DYYYSIPVRDPKK
+288 DYYYSIPVRDPKE
-301 TKSLDRN
+301 TMSLERN
-308 YVYTANAT
+308 HVYTANAT

-343 GEKTTI
+343 GEETTI
-349 NAGDQK
+349 NAGEQK

-370 FDNSTIKFYGSGKCT
+370 FDNSTIKFYGSGECT
-385 VKTVAIYY
+385 VETSEIYY

-403 SGSQSFKAS
+403 YGSQYFNAS
-412 AQYADGHGELQD
+412 ANYAEGHGKSKD

-431 DANNKTNDFVP
+431 DANNATNDFVP

-456 VKDPVNVT
+456 VEDPVYVT

-482 KDKLNTYE
+482 KSID
-490 RYDYLT
+490 
-496 GKPSGKIATTVGIDW
+496 GWIDW
-511 KDDQKPHKTQKG
+511 QTDQASHETKKKSSDDHF
-523 YADANFQ
+523 N
-530 AKVCIDNNIYTYYDK
+530 AKVKDGNYIYEYYDK
-545 KNGKN
+545 NYAYWPWDPDNYKATLGDGASNG
-550 YQATTRSNQGE
+550 QH
-561 QNNNQMYVVQITS
+561 NNQMYVVQITNTPQNS
-574 TQQDQTDYKI
+574 KYKI
-584 GHVTNIDPNT
+584 GHVTNIDKET
-594 KLSQENVV
+594 KLSSEDVV

-608 ASQLGTVSP
+608 ASQLGTVLP
-617 FSYGV
+617 FDDGV
-622 NASDHC
+622 DASEHC
-628 DKYVEVR
+628 DKYIEVR
-635 TDGTKYTDWRLPTAA
+635 KDGTKYTEYTDWRLPTAS
-650 EIGVIGKYQN
+650 EIGVITNYQY
-660 NKTQNVMSE
+660 KTNQNVIDV
-669 VLKAYSYW
+669 VLAGKTYW
-677 ALNGN
+677 ALDGN
-682 QVTANKDGSGS
+682 QVTANTNDKTK
-693 GYVRCVRDLSPKE
+693 GYVRCVRDLSPDE
-706 VKELENKNE
+706 VKELENKKE

>member
-52 VSRAAVASEQTLRE
+52 VSRAAVASAQTLRE

-84 SVNQKLEGNLQSN
+84 RVNKKFDHNLQSN
-97 QTAIL
+97 QKEIL
-102 RQGNW
+102 GQGNW

-116 KAYFVY
+116 KDYFVY
-122 SIANANEDLT
+122 SIANAKEDLT
-132 QVKSLADL
+132 KVNSLADL
-140 KNKVQTDADIWKP
+140 EKKVQTDEDIWKP
-153 YSSSDKNATKN
+153 YSSDNATKN
-164 FLMTANS
+164 FLMTAINS
-171 DWTVSKE
+171 KWTVSKE
-178 PNQTIDSKLTRA
+178 PIQTIESKLTRA
-190 AAKIVVNLNINVA
+190 AAKIVVNLKINVE
-203 GYEVVGE
+203 GYEVVGV

-218 NTKTTLFGPN
+218 NTQTTLFGPI

-237 ETETNETMA
+237 ETETMA
-246 KTAADG
+246 KTADV

-257 YSYATSWKDNAS
+257 YSYATSWDDNAS
-269 APQAKIKVKLKKKG
+269 APQAKIKVMLKKKG
-283 EETSV
+283 EEKPV
-288 DYYYSIPVRDPKK
+288 DYYYSIPVRDPKE
-301 TKSLDRN
+301 TKSLKRN

-328 GDAMDLVYDVQKWTQ
+328 GDAMNLVYDVQKWTQ
-343 GEKTTI
+343 GEETTI

-370 FDNSTIKFYGSGKCT
+370 FDNSTIKFYGSGECNVET
-385 VKTVAIYY
+385 VEIYY
-393 YDKNGKKQSC
+393 YDKNGNKQSC
-403 SGSQSFKAS
+403 SGSQYFKAS
-412 AQYADGHGELQD
+412 ANYAEGHGKSKD

-431 DANNKTNDFVP
+431 DENNTTNDFVP

-482 KDKLNTYE
+482 KSID
-490 RYDYLT
+490 
-496 GKPSGKIATTVGIDW
+496 GWIDW
-511 KDDQKPHKTQKG
+511 KRDQASHDTKKKSSDNNFKAKVKEGNYIYQYYDERYFSLKEGYYYAATTGSKASDDQH
-523 YADANFQ
+523 
-530 AKVCIDNNIYTYYDK
+530 
-545 KNGKN
+545 
-550 YQATTRSNQGE
+550 
-561 QNNNQMYVVQITS
+561 NNQMYVVQITS

-608 ASQLGTVSP
+608 ASQLGTVSR

-635 TDGTKYTDWRLPTAA
+635 TDGKKYTDWRLPTAA

-660 NKTQNVMSE
+660 NKTQDVMSE

-682 QVTANKDGSGS
+682 QVTANKTGSGS
-693 GYVRCVRDLSPKE
+693 GYVRCVRDLSPEE